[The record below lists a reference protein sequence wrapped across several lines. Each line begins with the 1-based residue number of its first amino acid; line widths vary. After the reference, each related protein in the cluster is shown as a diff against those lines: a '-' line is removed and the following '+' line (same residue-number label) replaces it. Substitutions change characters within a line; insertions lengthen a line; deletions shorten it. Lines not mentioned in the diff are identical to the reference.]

1 MSKSISPQTSSPKS
15 VANRPVRDDVRLQ
28 RIERLGYLL
37 DNSIRLPGGYR
48 IGWDAIIGL
57 IPGFGDVAG
66 FVLSAYIVYEAAR
79 FRVPKATLGRMVI
92 NLGVE
97 ALVGLLPFLGDLF
110 DAAFKA
116 NLRNLDLLH
125 HHIGEDRRSQERSD
139 RGFVLV
145 LLAVLLLIV
154 GGLGV
159 GLFLLLRAVFATEL
173 G

>member
-1 MSKSISPQTSSPKS
+1 MSKSVSPKTASKKS
-15 VANRPVRDDVRLQ
+15 VANRQVREDARLQ
-28 RIERLGYLL
+28 RIERLGHLL

-57 IPGFGDVAG
+57 IPGFGDIAG

-79 FRVPKATLGRMVI
+79 FRVPKVTLGRMVI
-92 NLGVE
+92 NLGIE
-97 ALVGLLPFLGDLF
+97 ALIGLLPFLGDLF

-125 HHIGEDRRSQERSD
+125 HHIGEDRHRQEPSD

-145 LLAVLLLIV
+145 LLVVFLLIV

-159 GLFLLLRAVFATEL
+159 GLFLLLRAIFATEL